1 MGFNIPAQGIALV
14 FTHIFQGCESEPF
27 RRLQPPSRRAKRRLS
42 RGFYPRQAES
52 AMTVCWLFGCCFS
65 PLPAGFLLAEG
76 RTGSPL
82 KRAPV
87 EKKTVVGE
95 PALGLPALK
104 GPV

>member
-1 MGFNIPAQGIALV
+1 MK
-14 FTHIFQGCESEPF
+14 T
-27 RRLQPPSRRAKRRLS
+27 RLRAEQIVAKL
-42 RGFYPRQAES
+42 RQAGS

-65 PLPAGFLLAEG
+65 PLPARVAARRAGFLLAEG

-95 PALGLPALK
+95 PAVGLPALK